1 MAPLLNVL
9 IQILPAL
16 PGTSRWSSRT
26 ETPSRHPALSS
37 VKSPQQA
44 ILPPDTHT
52 RAPARAP
59 SIRGFYDQLSS
70 VSWGENRVDVFR
82 LVENNVSHKW
92 WDGHQWNPANY
103 ALETL
108 GNGLATPPV
117 AISWGVD
124 RLDVFGLDDH
134 NVIKHQYWDGTAWR
148 PHTHELENLGGA
160 CDSQYAISPTT
171 WGKDRLDVFCVGL
184 DGDLLHQYYDGSQWQ
199 PSTGSLESL
208 GGELAGDPSVV
219 SWGKDRLDI
228 FCVTEG
234 GDIAHLYYDGSQWSE
249 WETFK
254 NAAVVFQPD
263 GITATSWGKD
273 RLDIFGTSV
282 DELGGR
288 LYHIYWDGTRWS
300 DFEKLDDENKLI
312 LPFGR
317 ASVTSW
323 APNRLDVVM
332 KRTLGQLY
340 YYKYYDGIGQAWR
353 PSTTDWYVKS
363 DRDSFTSNPTVV
375 SWGENRLDIFGISHD
390 ELLHQAWTGSD
401 WYPDATEWE
410 LLANSMEEDGGETG
424 NVSGDRDEAVE
435 LRK

>member
-1 MAPLLNVL
+1 MAPLLKVL

-16 PGTSRWSSRT
+16 PGTSRWSSHT
-26 ETPSRHPALSS
+26 ETPSRHPPLSS
-37 VKSPQQA
+37 AKSSQQA
-44 ILPPDTHT
+44 ILPSNT
-52 RAPARAP
+52 RAGSFTKAP
-59 SIRGFYDQLSS
+59 TVPGIRDQVSS
-70 VSWGENRVDVFR
+70 VSWGENRVDVFT
-82 LVENNVSHKW
+82 LVNNNVTHKY
-92 WDGHQWNPANY
+92 WDGQQWSPAES

-108 GNGLATPPV
+108 GNGLASPPI

-134 NVIKHQYWDGTAWR
+134 DVIKHQYWDGTAWR

-160 CDSQYAISPTT
+160 CNPEFAIAATT
-171 WGKDRLDVFCVGL
+171 WGEDRLDVFCIGP

-208 GGELAGDPSVV
+208 GGQLAGDPSVV

-228 FCVTEG
+228 FSVNED
-234 GDIAHLYYDGSQWSE
+234 GDIAHLYYDGSQWSK
-249 WETFK
+249 WETF
-254 NAAVVFQPD
+254 NDAPVGFQHD

-273 RLDIFGTSV
+273 RLDIFGTS
-282 DELGGR
+282 DDILGGK

-300 DFEKLDDENKLI
+300 DFEKLDNDITLDRAT
-312 LPFGR
+312 GR

-332 KRTLGQLY
+332 TRTVDQTY

-353 PSTTDWYVKS
+353 PSTTDWYSKGP
-363 DRDSFTSNPTVV
+363 DDFFTSDPTAV
-375 SWGENRLDIFGISHD
+375 SWGENRLDIFGISND
-390 ELLHQAWTGSD
+390 RLLHQAWTGSD
-401 WYPDATEWE
+401 WYPDATLWE
-410 LLANSMEEDGGETG
+410 ILGDSLKGFGGEMED
-424 NVSGDRDEAVE
+424 VSEDVDVAVE